1 MTNIKDMIQAMD
13 QIENNAKTPAI
24 INEASVTVS
33 ANAES
38 AAEVGELMRVLTL
51 GGAIHNDGSAEQIPH
66 PHAHSE
72 PEQGPTLRG
81 GDIDTDMMKRQLM
94 SMDAGDAGEEEATEE
109 YANEPGETHH
119 SLSDLLASGDDI
131 HKKKKS
137 YAPTNGADNPMS
149 EEEVSVKET
158 LLAALAQ
165 MDEAQSPA
173 QKAAFQAMLDKKKG
187 AKPADTDDADKK
199 PDDED
204 KEVDEAAKPD
214 FADIDDDGDTKE
226 PMKKAA
232 KDKKAAKEDVKEELW
247 NDLIEAMSG
256 VIEGRGKV
264 MAGRG
269 RGKDKKLMAGRG
281 RGKKKK

>member
-51 GGAIHNDGSAEQIPH
+51 GGAIHNDGSAEEIPH

-94 SMDAGDAGEEEATEE
+94 SMDAGEEEATEE
-109 YANEPGETHH
+109 YANEPDETHH

-165 MDEAQSPA
+165 MDETQSPA

-199 PDDED
+199 PDDKD

-214 FADIDDDGDTKE
+214 FADIDGDGDKKE

-247 NDLIEAMSG
+247 NDLIEAMGG

>member
-51 GGAIHNDGSAEQIPH
+51 GGAIHNDGSAEEIPH

-94 SMDAGDAGEEEATEE
+94 SMDAGEEEATEE
-109 YANEPGETHH
+109 YANEPDETHH

-165 MDEAQSPA
+165 MDETQSPA

-199 PDDED
+199 PDDKD
-204 KEVDEAAKPD
+204 KEVDEAAKPH
-214 FADIDDDGDTKE
+214 FADIDGDGDKKE

-247 NDLIEAMSG
+247 NDLIEAMGG

>member
-199 PDDED
+199 PGDDD

-214 FADIDDDGDTKE
+214 FADIDDDGDTDE

-256 VIEGRGKV
+256 VIEGRGK
-264 MAGRG
+264 
-269 RGKDKKLMAGRG
+269 DKKLMAGRG

>member
-94 SMDAGDAGEEEATEE
+94 SMDAGDASDAGEEEATEE

-187 AKPADTDDADKK
+187 AKPADTDDANKK

-214 FADIDDDGDTKE
+214 FADIDDDGDTEE

-256 VIEGRGKV
+256 VIEGRGK
-264 MAGRG
+264 
-269 RGKDKKLMAGRG
+269 DKKLMAGRG

>member
-109 YANEPGETHH
+109 YANEPDETHH

-187 AKPADTDDADKK
+187 AKPADDDKDV
-199 PDDED
+199 E
-204 KEVDEAAKPD
+204 EAAKPD
-214 FADIDDDGDTKE
+214 FADIDGDGDE
-226 PMKKAA
+226 DEDMKKAA
-232 KDKKAAKEDVKEELW
+232 KDKAAKEDVKEELW
-247 NDLIEAMSG
+247 NDLIEAMGG

-269 RGKDKKLMAGRG
+269 RGKDKKLMARRG

>member
-51 GGAIHNDGSAEQIPH
+51 GGAIHNDGSAEEIPH

-94 SMDAGDAGEEEATEE
+94 SMDAGEEEATEE
-109 YANEPGETHH
+109 YANEPDETHH

-187 AKPADTDDADKK
+187 AKPADDDDK
-199 PDDED
+199 DVE
-204 KEVDEAAKPD
+204 EAAKPD
-214 FADIDDDGDTKE
+214 FADIDGDGDKDE
-226 PMKKAA
+226 DMKKAA
-232 KDKKAAKEDVKEELW
+232 KDKAAKEDVKEELW
-247 NDLIEAMSG
+247 NDLIEAMGG